1 MWFLR
6 KHFQIMKLVIYYCI
20 INKYILQK
28 YTEFWQIIIDVNS
41 LRKEHKLKK
50 FNYQTRYL

>member
-1 MWFLR
+1 MR

-20 INKYILQK
+20 MNKYILQK